1 MKCNVVHMPES
12 LLDEATRVS
21 QVSFVVV
28 LATMST
34 PSEEESPEASPS
46 SSIFEEESFQS
57 QYRVL
62 RTIGHGS
69 NAKVQLAHHLL
80 TGTPVAVKVLQKKKK
95 WHQPLR
101 AEVDIM
107 MMISHPNIIS
117 LFQVIETEKRIY
129 LIMELAEGQE
139 LYQYIRKV
147 GHLKEDEARG
157 IFKQIIAGVSYC
169 HDLGIVHR
177 DLKPDNIM
185 LDPNGNVKIIDFGLG
200 TQVQPGQR
208 LSRHCGAYSFGAPE
222 LFLGRLYD
230 GPKIDI
236 WTLGVVLYFMVVGKV
251 PFDAVTI
258 PELRR
263 QVVAGKYAVPS
274 GISEELRDLLSV
286 LMTVNPRLRP
296 TMAEVMTHP
305 WLREDM
311 EALPNHCDK
320 MIPSLPDPA
329 IVEAMEFIG
338 DTNIWHPEMNSELR
352 DILVLLPTWEQ
363 LRLSVEVTATGQEL
377 FRQRSFSFIA
387 KLSRKYKM
395 FLTAKVP
402 PPTPAGCKDVNRQ
415 ARLLPGETPGKN
427 KSVFSALD
435 FSFPDN
441 EYVFLDLKQ
450 KLSKYFSKDW
460 KMEMNQRDKISR
472 APFIT
477 FFRVQFYVENGRAIS
492 DKTARYLYY
501 CHLKE
506 QVLRSKCMHREEAYF
521 LLAACGLQADL
532 GNHQESVHVGK
543 YFEPHAYFPQW
554 IINNRGA
561 DYILRHVPAMHREH
575 RGLSP
580 QEAIL
585 RFIRDAC
592 QLEDVPVHFFRLY
605 KEKKEDGPT
614 MLLGLTLKGVHIYRE
629 ADGAPQLL
637 FDFPW
642 SHISKVTFLGKKLEI
657 QPEGLLAT
665 RKLRFYTGYA
675 WRSHYLLQL
684 LRTTHQLHLRLRPVL
699 QRLQQLGE
707 AQEKKCYRES
717 YISDPL
723 EQDLNPHSRNYLG
736 NEDNMGS
743 RQQSLL
749 SLFPKSHGK
758 SHTVGME
765 LNSLH
770 GECEMSV
777 DELTGTERLCGMA
790 PSSSSWSS
798 FSSQDTCTNSRGGQ
812 RKQDEAAEHTNRM
825 ADQVGEAQADHRG
838 DQYLH
843 SMDNMRLPAPVF
855 PTLSVYLTQLPG
867 AACFWSCW
875 WPLEARA
882 PLNGKTFINYL
893 SQYRPGERSPL
904 QEFVV

>member
-1 MKCNVVHMPES
+1 
-12 LLDEATRVS
+12 
-21 QVSFVVV
+21 
-28 LATMST
+28 MST

-338 DTNIWHPEMNSELR
+338 FQAQDIKDSLCQRKFNQTMASYRLLQGQALQEHGYTTRAMPMNPGVTPFPSLEDPAAFPLEPRRRGSEPALGTFLRGPSTNGPQAGQRRGRH
-352 DILVLLPTWEQ
+352 
-363 LRLSVEVTATGQEL
+363 ATGPL
-377 FRQRSFSFIA
+377 QRTPTLDPAHQRARSAPCVYSVSSSGENTENNLCSHRA
-387 KLSRKYKM
+387 
-395 FLTAKVP
+395 TAE
-402 PPTPAGCKDVNRQ
+402 G
-415 ARLLPGETPGKN
+415 
-427 KSVFSALD
+427 KSVHSQGQ
-435 FSFPDN
+435 
-441 EYVFLDLKQ
+441 Y
-450 KLSKYFSKDW
+450 
-460 KMEMNQRDKISR
+460 
-472 APFIT
+472 
-477 FFRVQFYVENGRAIS
+477 
-492 DKTARYLYY
+492 
-501 CHLKE
+501 
-506 QVLRSKCMHREEAYF
+506 
-521 LLAACGLQADL
+521 
-532 GNHQESVHVGK
+532 
-543 YFEPHAYFPQW
+543 
-554 IINNRGA
+554 
-561 DYILRHVPAMHREH
+561 
-575 RGLSP
+575 RGLKGWSRRIGKALMRLCCCFPSGKKPGRGQNRVSP
-580 QEAIL
+580 Q
-585 RFIRDAC
+585 
-592 QLEDVPVHFFRLY
+592 
-605 KEKKEDGPT
+605 K
-614 MLLGLTLKGVHIYRE
+614 
-629 ADGAPQLL
+629 
-637 FDFPW
+637 
-642 SHISKVTFLGKKLEI
+642 
-657 QPEGLLAT
+657 
-665 RKLRFYTGYA
+665 
-675 WRSHYLLQL
+675 
-684 LRTTHQLHLRLRPVL
+684 
-699 QRLQQLGE
+699 
-707 AQEKKCYRES
+707 
-717 YISDPL
+717 
-723 EQDLNPHSRNYLG
+723 
-736 NEDNMGS
+736 
-743 RQQSLL
+743 
-749 SLFPKSHGK
+749 
-758 SHTVGME
+758 
-765 LNSLH
+765 
-770 GECEMSV
+770 
-777 DELTGTERLCGMA
+777 
-790 PSSSSWSS
+790 
-798 FSSQDTCTNSRGGQ
+798 
-812 RKQDEAAEHTNRM
+812 
-825 ADQVGEAQADHRG
+825 
-838 DQYLH
+838 
-843 SMDNMRLPAPVF
+843 
-855 PTLSVYLTQLPG
+855 
-867 AACFWSCW
+867 
-875 WPLEARA
+875 
-882 PLNGKTFINYL
+882 
-893 SQYRPGERSPL
+893 
-904 QEFVV
+904 

>member
-1 MKCNVVHMPES
+1 MAQP
-12 LLDEATRVS
+12 L
-21 QVSFVVV
+21 
-28 LATMST
+28 
-34 PSEEESPEASPS
+34 PS
-46 SSIFEEESFQS
+46 S
-57 QYRVL
+57 R
-62 RTIGHGS
+62 HGLD
-69 NAKVQLAHHLL
+69 N
-80 TGTPVAVKVLQKKKK
+80 TD
-95 WHQPLR
+95 
-101 AEVDIM
+101 VDPTLKGSLSDP
-107 MMISHPNIIS
+107 ISSPPPKANSSH
-117 LFQVIETEKRIY
+117 
-129 LIMELAEGQE
+129 
-139 LYQYIRKV
+139 
-147 GHLKEDEARG
+147 
-157 IFKQIIAGVSYC
+157 
-169 HDLGIVHR
+169 
-177 DLKPDNIM
+177 
-185 LDPNGNVKIIDFGLG
+185 
-200 TQVQPGQR
+200 
-208 LSRHCGAYSFGAPE
+208 SR
-222 LFLGRLYD
+222 
-230 GPKIDI
+230 
-236 WTLGVVLYFMVVGKV
+236 
-251 PFDAVTI
+251 
-258 PELRR
+258 
-263 QVVAGKYAVPS
+263 
-274 GISEELRDLLSV
+274 
-286 LMTVNPRLRP
+286 
-296 TMAEVMTHP
+296 
-305 WLREDM
+305 
-311 EALPNHCDK
+311 
-320 MIPSLPDPA
+320 
-329 IVEAMEFIG
+329 

-377 FRQRSFSFIA
+377 FRQVCDTAHIRDAHVFG
-387 KLSRKYKM
+387 LSVVR
-395 FLTAKVP
+395 
-402 PPTPAGCKDVNRQ
+402 N
-415 ARLLPGETPGKN
+415 
-427 KSVFSALD
+427 
-435 FSFPDN
+435 N

-614 MLLGLTLKGVHIYRE
+614 MLLGLTLKGVHIYR
-629 ADGAPQLL
+629 
-637 FDFPW
+637 
-642 SHISKVTFLGKKLEI
+642 GKKLEI

-723 EQDLNPHSRNYLG
+723 EGELLSMRFMKFKYLWG